1 MRIHV
6 VQPGEVLSSIAR
18 RYGWKS
24 HQPIYDHPR
33 NAEFKRRRPDP
44 NLIFP
49 GDEIFIPDLPEE
61 PKRAACAT
69 GSRHNFQVKLRKK
82 RLRIVL
88 RDPHGSL
95 LRNEPFRLELPGA
108 VIEEHTNGE
117 GLLDVPLPDGATT
130 GVLTVRDHRYR
141 LAIGDLNPIDDTP
154 DEGVSGAQG
163 RLANLGYDVGPI
175 DGAMGPRTRAAI
187 RAFQRDFR
195 LKRTGKLDRP
205 TLDKLKERHRS

>member
-1 MRIHV
+1 MSIHV
-6 VQPGEVLSSIAR
+6 VQRGEILSTIAR
-18 RYGWKS
+18 RYGFKS
-24 HQPIYDHPR
+24 YQAIYDHPK
-33 NAEFKRRRPDP
+33 NAELKRRRPDP

-49 GDEIFIPDLPEE
+49 GDELYIPPRPEE
-61 PKRAACAT
+61 PKRAACST
-69 GSRHNFQVKLRKK
+69 GSKHTFQVKLRTK
-82 RLRIVL
+82 RLRIFL

-95 LRNEPFRLELPGA
+95 LRDEPFRLDLPGA
-108 VIEEHTNGE
+108 VIEERTNGE
-117 GLLDVPLPDGATT
+117 GLLDVPLPEDAAH

-163 RLANLGYDVGPI
+163 RLANLGYDVGPS
-175 DGAMGPRTRAAI
+175 DGLMGPRTRAAI

-195 LKRTGKLDRP
+195 LKRTGRLDRQ

>member
-1 MRIHV
+1 MSIHV
-6 VQPGEVLSSIAR
+6 VKRGEVLSSIAR

-24 HQPIYDHPR
+24 HVPIHEHPK
-33 NAEFKRRRPDP
+33 NADFKRRRPDP

-49 GDEIFIPDLPEE
+49 GDEIYIPDEPEE
-61 PKRAACAT
+61 PKRATCAT
-69 GSRHNFQVKLRKK
+69 GSKHTFQAKLRAK

-95 LRNEPFRLELPGA
+95 LRDEPFRLELPGA
-108 VIEEHTNGE
+108 VIDERTNGE
-117 GLLDVPLPDGATT
+117 GLLDVPLPDDATS
-130 GVLTVRDHRYR
+130 GVLTVRDHRYQ
-141 LAIGDLNPIDDTP
+141 LAIGDLNPVDETP

-163 RLANLGYDVGPI
+163 RLANLGYDAGPI
-175 DGAMGPRTRAAI
+175 DGLMGPRTRAAI